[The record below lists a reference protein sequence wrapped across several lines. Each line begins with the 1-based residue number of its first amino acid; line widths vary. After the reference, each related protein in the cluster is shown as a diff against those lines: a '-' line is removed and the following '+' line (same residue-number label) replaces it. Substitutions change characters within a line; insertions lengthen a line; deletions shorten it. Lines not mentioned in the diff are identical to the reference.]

1 MCPATAVP
9 TDEELLHWLA
19 LIFTPGLG
27 ARKTAELIERYGSP
41 IPIFRASASELTAAG
56 LSGAVARSIASGC
69 CFEDAVEQQEKLRE
83 GGIQMVTC
91 TDAAY
96 PSQLRQ
102 IYDPPAVLFVQ
113 GRVELLQGVMVALV
127 GSRRAT
133 PYGLAAAERLAAD
146 LANAGIVV
154 VSGMARGVDTAAHV
168 GALNSAGGTIAVF
181 GCGLDLIY
189 PAENRK
195 LAARIAGEGLLVSE
209 FPLGTPAHPQ
219 NFPIR
224 NRIVSGLSEG
234 VVVVEGMEY
243 SGSLIT
249 ARLALDQNREV
260 FAVPGNITAKSSFGP
275 NLLIKQGAQL
285 VQSATDIL
293 DGLSWEARSRL
304 ARQATLTEALA
315 GSPENQAE
323 LSPMAAIHQQ
333 VLSLL
338 SPDQPVHL
346 DALLDQMLGVS
357 SSEVIASMF
366 ELELQGKVRQLP
378 GRSYV
383 KVWYE

>member
-1 MCPATAVP
+1 MCPVTSVR

-19 LIFTPGLG
+19 LILTPGLG
-27 ARKTAELIERYGSP
+27 ARRTADLIERYGSP
-41 IPIFRASASELTAAG
+41 VPVFRASASELTAAG
-56 LSGAVARSIASGC
+56 LSGSVARSIASGC
-69 CFEDAVEQQEKLRE
+69 CFEEATELHQKLRE
-83 GGIQMVTC
+83 SGVEVVTC
-91 TDAAY
+91 TDPAY

-102 IYDPPAVLFVQ
+102 IYDPPPVLFVQ
-113 GRVELLQGVMVALV
+113 GRVELLQGVMVAMV

-154 VSGMARGVDTAAHV
+154 VSGMARGIDTAAHV

-195 LAARIAGEGLLVSE
+195 LAERISREGLLVSE

-285 VQSATDIL
+285 VQAAADIL

-304 ARQATLTEALA
+304 ARQTTLADALEPA
-315 GSPENQAE
+315 PDA
-323 LSPMAAIHQQ
+323 SPMAAIHRQ

-338 SPDQPVHL
+338 TPDQPVHL
-346 DALLDQMLGVS
+346 DTLLDQMPGVS
-357 SSEVIASMF
+357 SSEVIAAVF
-366 ELELQGKVRQLP
+366 ELEMQGKVRQLP

>member
-1 MCPATAVP
+1 MCPATAVR

-19 LIFTPGLG
+19 LILTPGLG

-41 IPIFRASASELTAAG
+41 VPIFRASASELTAAG

-69 CFEDAVEQQEKLRE
+69 CFEEAVEQQEKLRE
-83 GGIQMVTC
+83 NGVQLVTC

-168 GALNSAGGTIAVF
+168 GALNSGGGTVAVF

-285 VQSATDIL
+285 VQAATDIL

-304 ARQATLTEALA
+304 ARQATLTEALD
-315 GSPENQAE
+315 GSPETPAE
-323 LSPMAAIHQQ
+323 VSPMAAIHQQ

-338 SPDQPVHL
+338 SPDQPLHL